1 MGSTEEVERVEA
13 TVPLPL
19 PVGSYG
25 ETSLLFGNGGMPSVS
40 FGGALEDPLLLSLRA
55 PGIGGLRSGAAGA
68 AAVEIDDEDDDGGGS
83 GGDIM
88 DGEAAGRAELLESRS
103 VGVRE
108 VFVVGGVVGGE
119 PCLSPGR
126 NNSLGSVNEAS
137 LQVGPV
143 RLLFNGANKDDG
155 RIQNGSS

>member
-1 MGSTEEVERVEA
+1 MEG

-25 ETSLLFGNGGMPSVS
+25 ETSLLFGNGGIPSVS
-40 FGGALEDPLLLSLRA
+40 FGGALEDPLVLSLRP

-68 AAVEIDDEDDDGGGS
+68 AAVEIDDEDDDGGG

-88 DGEAAGRAELLESRS
+88 HKGVAGRAELPESRS
-103 VGVRE
+103 VGMRE
-108 VFVVGGVVGGE
+108 VVVVVVGGVVGGE
-119 PCLSPGR
+119 LCLSPGR